1 VSAVLAALG
10 KLLVQQPLH
19 ILGVAAFFFV
29 LWMLL
34 KRRHGALLVP
44 AFAWLAYAAWEWLVL
59 VRTPQ
64 ADIRVDLLV
73 IWPLVAMAMLW
84 PLVKAFFPRRSRAGQ
99 RDA

>member
-1 VSAVLAALG
+1 VSGVLEALA

-19 ILGVAAFFFV
+19 ILGVAGAFFV
-29 LWMLL
+29 LWVLL
-34 KRRHGALLVP
+34 KRRHNALLVP

-73 IWPLVAMAMLW
+73 IWPLVAIAMLW
-84 PLVKAFFPRRSRAGQ
+84 PLIKVVFPGRSRPVK
-99 RDA
+99 R